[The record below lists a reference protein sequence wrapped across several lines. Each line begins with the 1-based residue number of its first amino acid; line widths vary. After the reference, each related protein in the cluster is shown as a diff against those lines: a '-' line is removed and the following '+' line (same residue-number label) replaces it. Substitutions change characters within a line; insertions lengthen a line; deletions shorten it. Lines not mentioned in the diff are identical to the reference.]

1 MKSYVAPKIEVVEL
15 EEEVGA
21 LMIGSCCDIK
31 VNDGG
36 TIIPGPEDG
45 GFANCD
51 GPFADWGGD

>member
-45 GFANCD
+45 GFVNCD
-51 GPFADWGGD
+51 DPFADWGGD